1 VSKKQLV
8 AWRNR
13 IVGHGEERPDQLLA
27 NPRNWRIHP
36 KAQQDALKGVLSE
49 VGWVQSVIVNRASGH
64 LVDGHA
70 RVALAISRNE
80 PSVPV
85 VYVELSEEEEAL
97 VLATLDPI
105 SAMAKTDAEAFDA
118 LIKHLEVEDAAIA
131 AVIEGTRDYHAPID
145 KDARPNPRQLP
156 IDLIFTLQMADC
168 TCCLAVQAGLKY
180 GIQSKSYRLCP
191 YHDQLGER
199 HKVVFID
206 NNYFDYEHAV
216 HLDAV
221 RALRPKYATVMD
233 IVTPQQAE
241 MHGVKRWYPFEQIL
255 DFAEELSQYA
265 ENVIVIPKYDCLDK
279 IPDKFMLGYSVP
291 TSHGGTPLPVE
302 AFRGR
307 RVHLLGGSWAD
318 QLAYWAHL
326 QDEVVS
332 MDNNHV
338 MLIASKYGCFVLPNG
353 EVASLKEYN
362 LGYLANPRYA
372 AFALSFGAMAAKI
385 NEIMQRSDIP

>member
-1 VSKKQLV
+1 
-8 AWRNR
+8 
-13 IVGHGEERPDQLLA
+13 
-27 NPRNWRIHP
+27 
-36 KAQQDALKGVLSE
+36 
-49 VGWVQSVIVNRASGH
+49 
-64 LVDGHA
+64 
-70 RVALAISRNE
+70 
-80 PSVPV
+80 
-85 VYVELSEEEEAL
+85 
-97 VLATLDPI
+97 
-105 SAMAKTDAEAFDA
+105 
-118 LIKHLEVEDAAIA
+118 
-131 AVIEGTRDYHAPID
+131 
-145 KDARPNPRQLP
+145 
-156 IDLIFTLQMADC
+156 
-168 TCCLAVQAGLKY
+168 
-180 GIQSKSYRLCP
+180 
-191 YHDQLGER
+191 
-199 HKVVFID
+199 
-206 NNYFDYEHAV
+206 
-216 HLDAV
+216 
-221 RALRPKYATVMD
+221 
-233 IVTPQQAE
+233 
-241 MHGVKRWYPFEQIL
+241 L

-372 AFALSFGAMAAKI
+372 ALALSFGAMAAKI